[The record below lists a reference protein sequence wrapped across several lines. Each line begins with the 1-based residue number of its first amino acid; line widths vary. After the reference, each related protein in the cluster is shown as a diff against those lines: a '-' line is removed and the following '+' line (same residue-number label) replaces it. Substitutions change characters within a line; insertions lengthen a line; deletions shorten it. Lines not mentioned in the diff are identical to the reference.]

1 MTTVG
6 HVEGMAADDADP
18 RLADDLTDLRRAL
31 ADHPFPTLQDDLIAA
46 CLSRGEP
53 SRLACRLSR
62 LSRTR
67 VYTSLDEVC
76 AEIELAATT
85 G

>member
-6 HVEGMAADDADP
+6 HVEGTAAGDADP
-18 RLADDLTDLRRAL
+18 RLGDDLADLRTAL
-31 ADHPFPTLQDDLIAA
+31 ADQPFPTRQDDLIAA

-53 SRLACRLSR
+53 SRLACRLAR

-67 VYTSLDEVC
+67 VYLSIDEVC
-76 AEIELAATT
+76 AEIELACTST
-85 G
+85 